1 MLSRCLAPQC
11 WFAALVLLASSGS
24 AQQPA
29 PAAEAPKPEAPEA
42 ITEANFGVQAADA
55 EELVSTIGRE
65 LEFQEVAEEV
75 GEALDKVDVQAD
87 ELLERTTSLD
97 QRRMMNSEVNALDS
111 ELGLLDAR
119 TNRYIERAAARA
131 KKLTAL
137 NVQADASIDLWTDA
151 VRAARDPSVPKEV
164 RARSV
169 RILRELRTARDQI
182 EKEQVNL
189 LSLQSRGLDVLDEVD
204 QARRIVKTAQ
214 SEAAKNVF
222 ERQDPNLWE
231 KRLASPTDGEDATED
246 SYEIGLS
253 WPAVT
258 TYLRQS
264 RIAIVT
270 QLLLVMLLGF
280 VFGRLREVLEERVE
294 KRQQAGP
301 IPWEDRAMEAFRHP
315 WLAALIVGL
324 ASVRWF
330 HPNRM
335 ADLIVVSWLVSIP
348 VWFVVFKDLAPR
360 PFQRPLVGLALLGTL
375 HIVLTVTSG
384 HPHIERLLLLVELA
398 LAAAGAGWMTR
409 FLRSADVPKR
419 IRNGIWFSATVLW
432 VRVMVAVSIVGFAA
446 TIFGYRYLGQEA
458 ALVVTIGTIAATYFV
473 TLARILEAWVVT
485 AIHIGRLDGLRM
497 IRANRDLVSK
507 VLTRVIQVV
516 AVFWFV
522 WGLSDMTSAWR
533 PLAEAIQRALGS
545 DLGFGLV
552 ETGVTFFDLLGF
564 FFILWVSWV
573 ISRVISFVLMEEFLP
588 RLNMKPGAPYALT
601 TFTRYAIIVIGFV
614 AALAVLGLSLDSVT
628 IVLSALGVG
637 VGFGLQ
643 NLVNNFVSGFVL
655 LTERPIRLRDK
666 VEINGVLGNVSSIGI
681 RASTIR
687 TFDGAEVIVP
697 NGDLI
702 SNQLVNWT
710 LAARQQRVTIPVGV
724 SYGTDP
730 SRVLTILRRVASENE
745 SVFNDPEP
753 LALFRGFG
761 DSSLDFELRVFM
773 DPSNVLDV
781 PSALHVAI
789 YAALHEASI
798 EIPFPQRDLHVRSMP
813 GDGTPTA
820 PSDETTSKEDESVS
834 ENGEGSQ

>member
-1 MLSRCLAPQC
+1 MFSRRLALLC
-11 WFAALVLLASSGS
+11 WFAAPFLLASSGS

-29 PAAEAPKPEAPEA
+29 PVAEAPKPEAPEPV
-42 ITEANFGVQAADA
+42 TEANFGVQAADA
-55 EELVSTIGRE
+55 EQLVATIGLE
-65 LEFQEVAEEV
+65 LDFQEVSEEV
-75 GEALDKVDVQAD
+75 GEALDKADVQAD
-87 ELLERTTSLD
+87 ELMERAASLD

-119 TNRYIERAAARA
+119 TNRYIERAATLA
-131 KKLTAL
+131 KKLAAL
-137 NVQADASIDLWTDA
+137 SVQADASIDLWSDA
-151 VRAARDPSVPKEV
+151 VRAARDPSVPKQV
-164 RARSV
+164 RTRSV
-169 RILRELRTARDQI
+169 RILRALRTAREQI
-182 EKEQVNL
+182 EKAQGNL
-189 LSLQSRGLDVLDEVD
+189 LELQSRGLDVLDEVD
-204 QARRIVKTAQ
+204 QARRIVKAAQ
-214 SEAAKNVF
+214 DETAKNVF
-222 ERQDPNLWE
+222 ERQDPPLWE
-231 KRLASPTDGEDATED
+231 RQVAPSTDGEDATED
-246 SYEIGLS
+246 SYEIGFS

-258 TYLRQS
+258 NYLRQS
-264 RIAIVT
+264 RVAIAA

-280 VFGRLREVLEERVE
+280 LFGRLRKVLEERIE
-294 KRQQAGP
+294 KRQQAAP

-315 WLAALIVGL
+315 WLAALLVGL
-324 ASVRWF
+324 ASVRWL

-335 ADLIVVSWLVSIP
+335 ADLIVVSWLATIP
-348 VWFVVFKDLAPR
+348 VWFVVLKDLAPR
-360 PFQRPLVGLALLGTL
+360 PFQRPLAGLALLGTL

-384 HPHIERLLLLVELA
+384 HPHIERLLLLLQLA
-398 LAAAGAGWMTR
+398 LTGAGAGWMIR
-409 FLRSADVPKR
+409 FLRGADVPKR
-419 IRNGIWFSATVLW
+419 TQNEIWFSATELW
-432 VRVMVAVSIVGFAA
+432 IHVMVAVSIGGFAA
-446 TIFGYRYLGQEA
+446 TILGYRYLGQEA
-458 ALVVTIGTIAATYFV
+458 ALVVTVGTIAATYFV
-473 TLARILEAWVVT
+473 ALARILEAWVVT

-507 VLTRVIQVV
+507 VLKRVIQIV

-533 PLAEAIQRALGS
+533 PFAEAIQRALES

-573 ISRVISFVLMEEFLP
+573 ISRVVSFVLMEEFLP
-588 RLNMKPGAPYALT
+588 RLNMKAGAPYALT
-601 TFTRYAIIVIGFV
+601 TFTRYAIIAIGFV
-614 AALAVLGLSLDSVT
+614 AALAVLGLSLDKVT

-724 SYGTDP
+724 AYGTDP
-730 SRVLTILRRVASENE
+730 SQVLTILRRVASENE
-745 SVFNDPEP
+745 SVFKDPAP

-789 YAALHEASI
+789 YSALHEASI

-813 GDGTPTA
+813 GDRTPST
-820 PSDETTSKEDESVS
+820 PSDETTSKEDEPVS
-834 ENGEGSQ
+834 ENSEGSQ